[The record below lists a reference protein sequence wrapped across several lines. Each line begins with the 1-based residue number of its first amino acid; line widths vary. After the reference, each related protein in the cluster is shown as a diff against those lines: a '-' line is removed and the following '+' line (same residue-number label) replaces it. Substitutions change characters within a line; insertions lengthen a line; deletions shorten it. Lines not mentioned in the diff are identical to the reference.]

1 MRMLVDHH
9 RFVYVAA
16 VPWPH
21 WEDQMDWEIGIREI
35 QIWLTGNVG
44 PWMQRWAWSDSQSS
58 SQIGVAF
65 RWDPDRTLFVLTW
78 G

>member
-1 MRMLVDHH
+1 
-9 RFVYVAA
+9 
-16 VPWPH
+16 
-21 WEDQMDWEIGIREI
+21 MDWEQGIREI
-35 QIWLTGNVG
+35 QTWLNGNVG
-44 PWMQRWAWSDSQSS
+44 PWMQRWAWSDSQAS